1 MKKYNLL
8 AAAIA
13 VSVAVMSC
21 TNDQTATKET
31 NPITTATTNTTP
43 LLPEEGG
50 VAAHID
56 SNYHVLPQHDTIGRA
71 LSKTNKTVDSDMDH
85 SRPPKPTKRV
95 VGLTVQGDF
104 DGDGSP
110 ENWTENYL
118 SQRTKEPIKRD
129 LDAAIDQLQQNIPA
143 QEPLT
148 TLQAD
153 QSTLNPLQISNDAYQ
168 YGLAYLKNEGDLD
181 GDGADELSYVI
192 DNIDQSNIN
201 KMYVVSY
208 KNGVWKELY
217 SFTIRESTLPI
228 YSIKNKERFIHKLE
242 GDKILVKF
250 VNEQAFEE
258 YQIVELKKG
267 NKKPTSN
274 LPMEQ
279 RMLVIGDSVTIPSFS
294 IHFQPTP
301 EINKIL
307 KEGKE
312 KIEISWTIAGEAQKK
327 IDVTQK
333 DYYNSEEGII
343 YLKNTTIEMPT
354 DERKITLS
362 GNVSQEAFRAL
373 IEPDMEMTLN
383 FYSSRLSSKNNIFES
398 DALIE
403 PISVLRGKTKQIKLA
418 KL

>member
-13 VSVAVMSC
+13 VSVTVMSC
-21 TNDQTATKET
+21 TNDTATTKDE
-31 NPITTATTNTTP
+31 NAITTTTTNTTP
-43 LLPEEGG
+43 LLPEKRGL
-50 VAAHID
+50 AAHID
-56 SNYHVLPQHDTIGRA
+56 SNYHVLPKHDTIGQA

-95 VGLTVQGDF
+95 VNLTVKGDF

-110 ENWTENYL
+110 ENWNENYL
-118 SQRTKEPIKRD
+118 SQLTQKPIKRD
-129 LDAAIDQLQQNIPA
+129 LYAAIDQLQQNIPA
-143 QEPLT
+143 QEPIT

-153 QSTLNPLQISNDAYQ
+153 KSTLNSLQISNDAYQ

-208 KNGVWKELY
+208 KNGAWKELY

-242 GDKILVKF
+242 GGKMLVKF

-258 YQIVELKKG
+258 YQIVDLKKG
-267 NKKPTSN
+267 INKPMSN

-279 RMLVIGDSVTIPSFS
+279 RMLVMGDSITIPTFT

-327 IDVTQK
+327 VNVTKK

-343 YLKNTTIEMPT
+343 YLKNTIIEMPT

-383 FYSSRLSSKNNIFES
+383 FYSSRLSSENNIFASE
-398 DALIE
+398 ALIE
-403 PISVLRGKTKQIKLA
+403 PISVLRGKTKQIKVA